1 MFYLIKDDYSAKIS
15 EEFISLIKE
24 IKDIKTLDSS
34 ALSLIDSSFKK
45 FTGISSGFANSVS
58 EENLLEHIKKDGKIQ
73 GLHCAIISA
82 LLYEE
87 GRLYDSAGNISEA
100 AKRYFKGFSIILNIF
115 TLELDCE
122 IEGYETIAKNLAEAV
137 ETFDLIPEEQKK
149 IFAYYNLTGAYSKAE
164 DYLYNLLETE
174 EEHSFA
180 EKTLKQFYSDL
191 LTKTDEEL
199 INGNLPRSEIVE
211 ALNELH

>member
-15 EEFISLIKE
+15 EEFTSLIKE
-24 IKDIKTLDSS
+24 LKDIKTLDST

-45 FTGISSGFANSVS
+45 FIGISSGFVNSVS

-82 LLYEE
+82 LLFEE

-115 TLELDCE
+115 TLDLDCE
-122 IEGYETIAKNLAEAV
+122 IGGYKAVAHNLAEAV
-137 ETFDLIPEEQKK
+137 ETFELIPEEQKK
-149 IFAYYNLTGAYSKAE
+149 LYAYYNLTGAYSKAE
-164 DYLYNLLETE
+164 DYLYSLLDVK

-180 EKTLKQFYSDL
+180 EETLKQFYSDL
-191 LTKTDEEL
+191 LSKTDEEL
-199 INGNLPRSEIVE
+199 LNGNLPRAEIIE
-211 ALNELH
+211 ALNEL